1 MSLQRR
7 LTIFFV
13 VIVII
18 PLTVAGFVV
27 QRIVA
32 GEISKRTELS
42 LPEALSSVVTTFEDR
57 AEMLDE
63 RLNST
68 FDPDALAPLAGDS
81 AKLDEFLQDRLMTD
95 EVLDFVYYVTS
106 DGSIRGSAEHA
117 PSFLHGVERPPPQE
131 IASSEGTGDAYAT
144 ASVPVTGSG
153 GRAGSLV
160 GGFWLDDEILHG
172 ADQKG
177 VGLSIVVNGRVIA
190 STLPLDSPKKVGVEF
205 PGTFRADI
213 GDEVIARARELE
225 SGVSVMATI
234 PATRASSASTSVLK
248 SILILL
254 ILALIGTAALAI
266 LLARLI
272 TRPLDEVSVAAQAV
286 SEGRFDQRIPVR
298 SRDEVGRLAVA
309 FNDMTDRLA
318 STIGELK
325 SSRDMLQRAVRRVG
339 ETLRS
344 THEMPQ
350 LLESLLNTGADA
362 VGADSAILWMF
373 TRTRG
378 ELYPAMARGAVLSQL
393 GHVKVG
399 EGVVGVVAE
408 RGTNVVLSARDGGP
422 IPSRNEPRSSTL
434 IAVPLYSHQRIMG
447 VLVTYKEAAERPF
460 HAEDVET
467 LAFLAEQGGVAVEN
481 VLLHEEAQRLSLTDG
496 LTGIYNRRYLQMHS
510 RQVLAAAVRFNRP
523 FSILMMDLDH
533 FKQVN
538 DTYGHNR
545 GDAILIEFSK
555 RVSAAL
561 REVDTFAR
569 YGGEEFVCL
578 LSETAVDGAMTTA
591 EKILEAVRSAP
602 FGEPRDPPVTLTV
615 SIGIA
620 SYPVHGETFRSLIE
634 SADRA
639 LYGAKKEGRDRARTP
654 GDALQSLEPAT

>member
-7 LTIFFV
+7 LTIFFM

-27 QRIVA
+27 QRIV
-32 GEISKRTELS
+32 GREISKRTELS
-42 LPEALSSVVTTFEDR
+42 LPGALSSVVTTFEQR
-57 AEMLDE
+57 TEMLDE

-68 FDPDALAPLAGDS
+68 FDSDDPPPLAGAS
-81 AKLDEFLQDRLMTD
+81 GELDEYLQDRLMTD
-95 EVLDFVYYVTS
+95 EVLDFVYYVSS
-106 DGSIRGSAEHA
+106 DGSIRGSAENT
-117 PSFLHGVERPPPQE
+117 PSFLKGVERPSPQE
-131 IASSEGTGDAYAT
+131 IASSGGTGHAYVT
-144 ASVPVTGSG
+144 ASVPVTGT
-153 GRAGSLV
+153 GSLV
-160 GGFWLDDEILHG
+160 GGFWLDDEILLG

-177 VGLSIVVNGRVIA
+177 VGLSIVVDGRVIA
-190 STLPLDSPKKVGVEF
+190 STLPLDWPKKVGVEF

-213 GDEVIARARELE
+213 GDGVIARARELGN
-225 SGVSVMATI
+225 GVSVMASI
-234 PATRASSASTSVLK
+234 PATRASSASSSVLK
-248 SILILL
+248 SILVLL
-254 ILALIGTAALAI
+254 ALALIGTAALAI

-272 TRPLDEVSVAAQAV
+272 TRPLDEVSLAAQAV

-318 STIGELK
+318 STIGELQ
-325 SSRDMLQRAVRRVG
+325 SSRSMLQRAVRRVG

-350 LLESLLNTGADA
+350 LLESLLNTAADA
-362 VGADSAILWMF
+362 VGASAAILWMF
-373 TRTRG
+373 TPTRE

-393 GHVKVG
+393 GRVKVG

-408 RGTNVVLSARDGGP
+408 RGTNVVLPSLGGGP
-422 IPSRNEPRSSTL
+422 IPSRNEPRSPTL
-434 IAVPLYSHQRIMG
+434 IAVPLYSHERIMA
-447 VLVTYKEAAERPF
+447 VLVTYKQAARRPF
-460 HAEDVET
+460 RAEDVET

-496 LTGIYNRRYLQMHS
+496 LTGVYNRRYLQMQA
-510 RQVLAAAVRFNRP
+510 RQVLATAVRFKRP

-533 FKQVN
+533 FKHVN
-538 DTYGHNR
+538 DTFGHNR

-555 RVSAAL
+555 RVSGTL

-578 LSETAVDGAMTTA
+578 LSETAVDGAMITA
-591 EKILEAVRSAP
+591 EKILEAVRSGP
-602 FGEPRDPPVTLTV
+602 FGERGDPPVTLTV

-620 SYPVHGETFRSLIE
+620 TFPVHGETFRSLIE

-639 LYGAKKEGRDRARTP
+639 LYGAKTEGRDRARTS
-654 GDALQSLEPAT
+654 GDPLQSLQPVT

>member
-18 PLTVAGFVV
+18 PLSVAGFVV

-42 LPEALSSVVTTFEDR
+42 LPGALSSVETTFEER
-57 AEMLDE
+57 AEMLDQ
-63 RLNST
+63 RLSST
-68 FDPDALAPLAGDS
+68 FDADDLAPLAGAS
-81 AKLDEFLQDRLMTD
+81 AELDEFLQDRLMTD
-95 EVLDFVYYVTS
+95 KVLDFVYYVTS
-106 DGSIRGSAEHA
+106 DGSIRGSAENT
-117 PSFLHGVERPPPQE
+117 PSFSKGVERPPPQE
-131 IASSEGTGDAYAT
+131 IVATEGTGHAYVT
-144 ASVPVTGSG
+144 ASVPVTGRG

-160 GGFWLDDEILHG
+160 GGFWLDDEVLHG
-172 ADQKG
+172 ADQRG
-177 VGLSIVVNGRVIA
+177 VGLSIVVDGRVIA

-213 GDEVIARARELE
+213 GDEVIARAREL
-225 SGVSVMATI
+225 GGGASVMASI
-234 PATRASSASTSVLK
+234 PATRASSASTSVLI

-254 ILALIGTAALAI
+254 VLALIATAALAI

-272 TRPLDEVSVAAQAV
+272 TRPLDEVSLAAQAV

-309 FNDMTDRLA
+309 FNDTTDRLA
-318 STIGELK
+318 STIGELQ

-362 VGADSAILWMF
+362 VGAGAAILWIF
-373 TRTRG
+373 TPTCE

-408 RGTNVVLSARDGGP
+408 RGTNVVLPSLGGGP
-422 IPSRNEPRSSTL
+422 IPSRNEPRSPTL
-434 IAVPLYSHQRIMG
+434 IAVPLYSHQRVIA
-447 VLVTYKEAAERPF
+447 VLVTYKATAERPF
-460 HAEDVET
+460 HAENVET
-467 LAFLAEQGGVAVEN
+467 LSFLAEQGGVAVEN

-496 LTGIYNRRYLQMHS
+496 LTGIYNRRYLQMQA

-538 DTYGHNR
+538 DTFGHNR

-578 LSETAVDGAMTTA
+578 LSETALDGAMTAA

-602 FGEPRDPPVTLTV
+602 FGERGDPPVTLTV

-620 SYPVHGETFRSLIE
+620 SFPVHGETFRSLIE
-634 SADRA
+634 FADRA

-654 GDALQSLEPAT
+654 GDPLQSLEPAT